1 MHIMNDERQ
10 WKTRIESFASCSAL
24 LSKISKKSTSIACE
38 QELVCKSVMWSVVVC
53 VVPIIKSD
61 IIYESED

>member
-10 WKTRIESFASCSAL
+10 WKTRIICFMFCPFIQDKVL
-24 LSKISKKSTSIACE
+24 KVTIIACV
-38 QELVCKSVMWSVVVC
+38 QELECKSAMWSVVVC

>member
-1 MHIMNDERQ
+1 M
-10 WKTRIESFASCSAL
+10 TRDNGGYESFASCSAL
-24 LSKISKKSTSIACE
+24 LSKICTSIASV
-38 QELVCKSVMWSVVVC
+38 QELECKSAMWSVVVC